1 MLMSCFDAQLY
12 LSRSVFYFSLEKIIV
27 LNFVFLW
34 STIYIMLILKSEK
47 YCKFIISSLFWLYN
61 DNLWDYTDIVRISN
75 HFLCTLHAWICSI
88 FTILFVIFINW
99 RILLSHMY
107 LWFLNDFVWF
117 YNPFYVVFNVWNK
130 YKNKFTE
137 IFLHFY

>member
-1 MLMSCFDAQLY
+1 MPNYTWVDLLLFQSWKNYCIEFCI
-12 LSRSVFYFSLEKIIV
+12 SVI
-27 LNFVFLW
+27 NN
-34 STIYIMLILKSEK
+34 IMLILKSEK

-61 DNLWDYTDIVRISN
+61 DNVWDYTDIVRISN

-99 RILLSHMY
+99 RILLSHTY

-117 YNPFYVVFNVWNK
+117 YNPFHVVFNVWNK